1 MPKKPPRL
9 GRGLDAL
16 LSGDPDEPGD
26 VLSLG
31 IGRITPNPY
40 QPRRDFDQERLRE
53 LAESIATHG
62 VVQPIIVRQAGDQ
75 YELVAGERRWRAAKL
90 AGLKEI
96 PALLQELS
104 DRDVMEIALIEN
116 LQREDLNPVEEARAY
131 QVLQDEFGLTQK
143 ELAER
148 VGVSRPQVANM
159 LRLLH
164 LPDGVRQMIADGQL
178 SVGHAKVIL
187 GLAEEER
194 EEFARAIAEAGAS
207 VREAE
212 RLAQRRY
219 AERNDPPREKAREID
234 VFLRDLER
242 RLSAALS
249 ARVSLKNR
257 GNRGRIVIEYR
268 DEEELERLI
277 EVLGIAQDE

>member
-1 MPKKPPRL
+1 MPKKAPRL

-16 LSGDPDEPGD
+16 FSGSGEEVGD
-26 VLSLG
+26 VLSLE
-31 IGRITPNPY
+31 IRHISPNPY
-40 QPRRDFDQERLRE
+40 QPRRDFDEERLRE

-62 VVQPIIVRQAGDQ
+62 VVQPVIVRRVDEE

-90 AGLKEI
+90 AGLQEI

-116 LQREDLNPVEEARAY
+116 LQREDLNPVEEAHAY
-131 QVLQDEFGLTQK
+131 RVLQSEFGLTQK

-159 LRLLH
+159 LRILQ
-164 LPDGVRQMIADGQL
+164 LPEEVREMIADGRL

-187 GLAEEER
+187 GLPEEAR
-194 EEFARAIAEAGAS
+194 ETFARRIAQAEVS

-212 RLAQRRY
+212 RLAQGRSASTDGDEQRHSPE
-219 AERNDPPREKAREID
+219 AD
-234 VFLRDLER
+234 VFIKDLER
-242 RLSAALS
+242 RLSAVLS
-249 ARVSLKNR
+249 ARVSLKAR
-257 GNRGRIVIEYR
+257 GKRGRIVIEYR
-268 DEEELERLI
+268 DEEELERLL
-277 EVLGIAQDE
+277 EALGAAEDE